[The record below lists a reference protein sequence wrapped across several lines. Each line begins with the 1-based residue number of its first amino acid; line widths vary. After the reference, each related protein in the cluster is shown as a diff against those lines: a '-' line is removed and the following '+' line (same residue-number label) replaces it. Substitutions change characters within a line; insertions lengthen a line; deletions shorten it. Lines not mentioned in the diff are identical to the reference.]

1 MARKATINMVAE
13 RAGVSRGTVDRVLN
27 SRPHVKPDIMEKVL
41 RAMRELN
48 YVPPRPEQAAALGLN
63 TALIDLPTCKL
74 GVLLTNE
81 GGHLRR
87 ELLRGIENAESLL
100 RDYGVEI
107 VVQKCET
114 DLPDESVE
122 RLNCLVDEGVK
133 GIAMCAKDHISI
145 TKRVND

>member
-81 GGHLRR
+81 GGICGASCCEVLRMQNPFY
-87 ELLRGIENAESLL
+87 GITAWRSSC
-100 RDYGVEI
+100 R
-107 VVQKCET
+107 
-114 DLPDESVE
+114 SV
-122 RLNCLVDEGVK
+122 RPTCRMRAWSG
-133 GIAMCAKDHISI
+133 
-145 TKRVND
+145 

>member
-114 DLPDESVE
+114 DLPDRNV
-122 RLNCLVDEGVK
+122 R
-133 GIAMCAKDHISI
+133 
-145 TKRVND
+145 KRPHFHHQTGQ

>member
-87 ELLRGIENAESLL
+87 EVLRMQNPFYGITAWRSSC
-100 RDYGVEI
+100 R
-107 VVQKCET
+107 
-114 DLPDESVE
+114 SV
-122 RLNCLVDEGVK
+122 RPTCRMRAWSG
-133 GIAMCAKDHISI
+133 
-145 TKRVND
+145 